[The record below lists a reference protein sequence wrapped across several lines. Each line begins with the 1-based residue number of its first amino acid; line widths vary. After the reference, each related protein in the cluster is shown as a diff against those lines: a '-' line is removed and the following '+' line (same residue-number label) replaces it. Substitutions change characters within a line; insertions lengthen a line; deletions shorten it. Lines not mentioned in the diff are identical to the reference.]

1 VAITPAVVVIA
12 VVALALSEPAEA
24 KGFKRA
30 VLIGS
35 DGRPVTVRGSERA
48 FSGLLSAPGAR
59 EPLDGGYVRLFF
71 VGPGEFPA
79 APARYYPQRR
89 LARFRVRPTVLAR
102 IRYHGVF
109 RGTITTA
116 AALEPEVELAYDRA
130 SRRSPR
136 PGDCYSFGG
145 RWRGPW
151 FRLNVA

>member
-48 FSGLLSAPGAR
+48 FSGLLSAPGAT
-59 EPLDGGYVRLFF
+59 EPIDGGYVRLFF

-79 APARYYPQRR
+79 APARYYPQRSCIALDWPTYERSCRRVDRRAVRR
-89 LARFRVRPTVLAR
+89 LYPLDR
-102 IRYHGVF
+102 GVW
-109 RGTITTA
+109 A
-116 AALEPEVELAYDRA
+116 
-130 SRRSPR
+130 
-136 PGDCYSFGG
+136 
-145 RWRGPW
+145 W
-151 FRLNVA
+151 FRSNVA